1 MQQPIKT
8 SLDALNVMVES
19 ERTVAEFYLLCS
31 EKYSEN
37 SAFWTALAREELAH
51 AEVIERLIALVS
63 IQPSQFSAGK
73 STPVEAIKS
82 FIKRTQS
89 NIQTVRK
96 SDLPED
102 KALLMAYHIENTFI
116 ELQYADVVNTQNQ
129 DYTALLSQV
138 IADTL
143 KHKEKVVARIRKL
156 REGSILLKKPS

>member
-1 MQQPIKT
+1 M
-8 SLDALNVMVES
+8 
-19 ERTVAEFYLLCS
+19 
-31 EKYSEN
+31 
-37 SAFWTALAREELAH
+37 
-51 AEVIERLIALVS
+51 
-63 IQPSQFSAGK
+63 
-73 STPVEAIKS
+73 EAIKS